1 MLWSGLALA
10 ESKPGGCDRAGAFE
24 KVEGKI
30 ANVDL
35 DQGKVSVRESD
46 GKIRVFEASKETL
59 QGFKVGDPIKAKLR
73 SAPNCK

>member
-10 ESKPGGCDRAGAFE
+10 ESKPSGCDRAGAPE
-24 KVEGKI
+24 KVEGKV

-46 GKIRVFEASKETL
+46 GKIHVFEASKETL